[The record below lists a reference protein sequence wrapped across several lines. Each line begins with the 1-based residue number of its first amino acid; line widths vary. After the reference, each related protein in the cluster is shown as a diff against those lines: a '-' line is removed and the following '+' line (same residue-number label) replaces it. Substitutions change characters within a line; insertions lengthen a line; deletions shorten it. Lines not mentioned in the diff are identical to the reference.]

1 MTTLVDEVLVF
12 PPFLNLDALIEAKSP
27 PDASELDDAFWAK
40 LEVFG
45 GIDALTNTEDERLL
59 LFLISPLSCG
69 LDRGEPNV
77 EKNHII
83 LILNLD

>member
-45 GIDALTNTEDERLL
+45 GIDALTNTEDERLF
-59 LFLISPLSCG
+59 LFLISPSLCG

-77 EKNHII
+77 VKNHII
-83 LILNLD
+83 SILNLD